1 MVARLRGCFFDEQRD
16 ELQRV
21 GAGAVYGGAPVEV
34 RAGDAASGADFAEE
48 GAGVDKVAGLHG
60 DRLEVG
66 VEGVE
71 AEAMVKDDGVAGEIE
86 WLGEKPPDPLGRVH
100 GGARGGGK
108 NRARRGG
115 AC

>member
-86 WLGEKPPDPLGRVH
+86 WLRENDAGSLGRGH
-100 GGARGGGK
+100 AGGG
-108 NRARRGG
+108 GG
-115 AC
+115 GENDEAA